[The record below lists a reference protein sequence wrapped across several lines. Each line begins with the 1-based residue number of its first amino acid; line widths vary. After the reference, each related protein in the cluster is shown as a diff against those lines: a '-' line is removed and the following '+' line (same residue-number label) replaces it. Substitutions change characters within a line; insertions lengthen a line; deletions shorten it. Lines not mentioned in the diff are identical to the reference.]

1 MLYSESGTFFID
13 KDGVVQRF
21 EPAADNPF
29 IEEETEI
36 EVRYKYS
43 THRSI
48 RTFVVPEGVK
58 GFDRGFMGV
67 IRFIERFELP
77 DG

>member
-1 MLYSESGTFFID
+1 MR
-13 KDGVVQRF
+13 RF

-43 THRSI
+43 THRPI
-48 RTFVVPEGVK
+48 NTFVVPEGVT

-67 IRFIERFELP
+67 IRVIERFDLS
-77 DG
+77 DGQVREY

>member
-1 MLYSESGTFFID
+1 M
-13 KDGVVQRF
+13 QRF

-48 RTFVVPEGVK
+48 RTFVVPEGVN
-58 GFDRGFMGV
+58 GFANGFMRGTRV
-67 IRFIERFELP
+67 IERFELP
-77 DG
+77 DVQVREC